1 MSAVAAGA
9 SRQPS
14 PAGPP
19 SSSTP
24 PSPVTP
30 PSSSTPPSPVTPVAP
45 PSPITPSSSADGLR
59 EALQARVRFAE
70 ASALASQDVEFE
82 AEIAALEAA
91 GGCPVP
97 SEEELAGLAPDP
109 LAGPPDGE
117 YAWLADLPGPLLDE
131 YLAATAEPAGPEPLA
146 AGWWDRSQGGGCGF
160 ASGGVADDI
169 ARGRCWPGWLVMCGR
184 PGWVGSATTSWWVC
198 CAPGGG

>member
-1 MSAVAAGA
+1 MSAIAAGA

-30 PSSSTPPSPVTPVAP
+30 PSSSTPPSPVTPPSSSTPPSPVTPLSPVAP

-91 GGCPVP
+91 GG
-97 SEEELAGLAPDP
+97 
-109 LAGPPDGE
+109 
-117 YAWLADLPGPLLDE
+117 
-131 YLAATAEPAGPEPLA
+131 
-146 AGWWDRSQGGGCGF
+146 
-160 ASGGVADDI
+160 
-169 ARGRCWPGWLVMCGR
+169 
-184 PGWVGSATTSWWVC
+184 
-198 CAPGGG
+198 